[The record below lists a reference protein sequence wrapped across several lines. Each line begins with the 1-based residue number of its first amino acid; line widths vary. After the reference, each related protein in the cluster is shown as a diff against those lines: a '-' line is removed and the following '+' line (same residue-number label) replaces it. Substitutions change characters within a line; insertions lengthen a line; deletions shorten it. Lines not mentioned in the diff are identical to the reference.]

1 MHEKL
6 AEVRALEA
14 LVVAES
20 ESKRARFE
28 ERGQLLPRERVARLL
43 DRGSTFLELSTLAG
57 LGMHDDD
64 GKKTVMGGGSIAGI
78 GIVSGK
84 RCVIGASDSRHQGR
98 HGRADGREEEPARA
112 ADRVREQAAASS
124 TWWRAAA
131 PT

>member
-1 MHEKL
+1 MSSSLPPLTSAIDSKAAAFKSNAARMHDKL

-20 ESKRARFE
+20 ESKRTRFE
-28 ERGQLLPRERVARLL
+28 ERGQLLPRERVARLI

-78 GIVSGK
+78 GTVAGQ
-84 RCVIGASDSRHQGR
+84 RCMITA
-98 HGRADGREEEPARA
+98 
-112 ADRVREQAAASS
+112 
-124 TWWRAAA
+124 
-131 PT
+131 